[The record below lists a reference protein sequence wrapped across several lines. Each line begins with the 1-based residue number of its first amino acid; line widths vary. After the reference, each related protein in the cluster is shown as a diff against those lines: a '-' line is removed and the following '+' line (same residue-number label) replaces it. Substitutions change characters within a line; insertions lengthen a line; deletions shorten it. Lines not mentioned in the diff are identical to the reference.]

1 MSSIIISKSG
11 EKDLEI
17 VQNLGIQTF
26 TETFAEDNTEE
37 SMKKYLDE
45 SFNTEKIKS
54 ELNSPDSFFILP
66 GKRIIL

>member
-54 ELNSPDSFFILP
+54 ELIALTPFFILP